1 MKITGEI
8 ETERLVIRKF
18 EKGDFEAFHSFMTDP
33 KATKYL
39 LFSDEQKTE
48 NGIRELF
55 DYTINSYSE
64 DMDAVS
70 FAIAIKNTND
80 YVGSVGYAPDF
91 NGKDIQIYWSINREF
106 QNNGY
111 ATEATKALLQNLKS
125 QSEKKIRAY
134 CHIENASSEAVAKK
148 VGMKD
153 LGILFIKEIAQE
165 SRVFET

>member
-1 MKITGEI
+1 MKITREI
-8 ETERLVIRKF
+8 KTERLVIRKF
-18 EKGDFEAFHSFMTDP
+18 EKGDFTAFHSFMTDP
-33 KATKYL
+33 KATRYL
-39 LFSDEQKTE
+39 LFSEEQKTE

-80 YVGSVGYAPDF
+80 YVGSVGFAPDF

-111 ATEATKALLQNLKS
+111 ATEATKALLKNLKS
-125 QSEKKIRAY
+125 QTDKKIRAY
-134 CHIENASSEAVAKK
+134 CHIENTSSEAVAKK
-148 VGMKD
+148 AGMKD

>member
-1 MKITGEI
+1 MKITREI
-8 ETERLVIRKF
+8 KTERLVIRKF
-18 EKGDFEAFHSFMTDP
+18 ERGDFEAFHNFMTDP
-33 KATKYL
+33 EATKYL

-48 NGIRELF
+48 NEIRELF

-80 YVGSVGYAPDF
+80 YIGSVGYAPDF

-148 VGMKD
+148 VGMKN